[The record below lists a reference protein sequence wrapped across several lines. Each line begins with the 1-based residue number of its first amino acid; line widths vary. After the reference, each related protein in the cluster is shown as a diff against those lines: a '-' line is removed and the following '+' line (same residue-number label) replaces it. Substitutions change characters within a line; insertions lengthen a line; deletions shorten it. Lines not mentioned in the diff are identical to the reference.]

1 MVHRSS
7 LRKVVTT
14 SLALILMLIFA
25 VVTAYILGV
34 GVIGGAPFSLG
45 AEEWESF
52 ASFFNNMLSPMLA
65 ALAAA
70 IAFFSLALQIRE
82 SRKDASLN
90 EQITN
95 YLNHIALLQRMIEK
109 RWVTISNVGN
119 KDWEKE
125 PFSYIRYDF
134 VGERKSNFFEL
145 VPDILRLCRLFQ
157 DLADGVQWYT
167 YLHKSKIDFSNQ
179 SFPRNEWSHFSNSL
193 IQEQDKKMKYCFEV
207 SKVLVEMQEGISESE
222 MREFVI
228 YLDFYNHLVSTGTL
242 SDR

>member
-109 RWVTISNVGN
+109 RWVTYF
-119 KDWEKE
+119 KCW
-125 PFSYIRYDF
+125 
-134 VGERKSNFFEL
+134 
-145 VPDILRLCRLFQ
+145 
-157 DLADGVQWYT
+157 
-167 YLHKSKIDFSNQ
+167 
-179 SFPRNEWSHFSNSL
+179 
-193 IQEQDKKMKYCFEV
+193 
-207 SKVLVEMQEGISESE
+207 
-222 MREFVI
+222 
-228 YLDFYNHLVSTGTL
+228 
-242 SDR
+242 

>member
-1 MVHRSS
+1 MIHRSS
-7 LRKVVTT
+7 LRKVITT
-14 SLALILMLIFA
+14 SLTLILMLIFA
-25 VVTAYILGV
+25 VVAAYIVGV
-34 GVIGGAPFSLG
+34 GLIGGASFSLG
-45 AEEWESF
+45 AEEWERF

-119 KDWEKE
+119 NDWEKE
-125 PFSYIRYDF
+125 PFSYINRGF
-134 VGERKSNFFEL
+134 IRERNSNFFEL
-145 VPDILRLCRLFQ
+145 IPDILRMCRLFQ

-179 SFPRNEWSHFSNSL
+179 HFPRNEWSHFSNSL

-207 SKVLVEMQEGISESE
+207 SKFMVEMRDGVSESE
-222 MREFVI
+222 MREFLI
-228 YLDFYNHLVSTGTL
+228 YVGFYNHLVSTGTL